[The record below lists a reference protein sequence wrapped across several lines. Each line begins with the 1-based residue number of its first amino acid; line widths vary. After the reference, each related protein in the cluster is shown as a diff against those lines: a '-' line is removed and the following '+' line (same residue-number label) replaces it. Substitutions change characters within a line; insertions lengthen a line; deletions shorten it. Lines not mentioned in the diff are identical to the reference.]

1 MVRGADVVAISAVVL
16 MACSSVGP
24 DTAGTAQVSTD
35 ATTTVAPPASV
46 PTVAISVVVGD
57 SDSSNRIERA
67 ALGAR
72 LTVTLS
78 NPGSRDE
85 FHLHG
90 YDISTGSVEAGEEAS
105 ISFTAD
111 KAGTFEIESH
121 ETDEVL
127 VKLEIG

>member
-1 MVRGADVVAISAVVL
+1 MMHKSVVVALCAVMVTSCSANT
-16 MACSSVGP
+16 S
-24 DTAGTAQVSTD
+24 DTAGTAPASTD
-35 ATTTVAPPASV
+35 ATTTVAPPVSV
-46 PTVAISVVVGD
+46 PTVVISVVVGE
-57 SDSSNRIERA
+57 SDSANRIEKI
-67 ALGAR
+67 ALGAQV
-72 LTVTLS
+72 TVTLS
-78 NPGSRDE
+78 NPGSHDE

-90 YDISTGSVEAGEEAS
+90 YDILTDSVEAGEEAS

>member
-16 MACSSVGP
+16 MACSSVGS